1 MPKVTAFTLGSGTA
15 TVEVHYEGYFH
26 KDAQFVDQPDWTV
39 VNSNWT
45 WHYVV
50 VEGYLAAEMEFSF
63 IVAGEGL
70 TSFDLVDAHE
80 LPPETDH
87 TNALTELKDL

>member
-15 TVEVHYEGYFH
+15 TVEVHY
-26 KDAQFVDQPDWTV
+26 DWTV

-50 VEGYLAAEMEFSF
+50 VEGYLTAEMEFSF
-63 IVAGEGL
+63 IVAGE
-70 TSFDLVDAHE
+70 SSLV
-80 LPPETDH
+80 
-87 TNALTELKDL
+87 